1 MHLSTSFKIGAVS
14 LSNRVIAAPLAG
26 ITNLPFRL
34 LAKEAGCGLVCS
46 EMLSANGL
54 RYKSEKTFSLM
65 ESDPAER
72 PLSVQLFGAEA
83 DILAEAAQKVTEAGA
98 DIVDL
103 NFGCAVRKILKSGS
117 GVALMRDLT
126 KAAGILKA
134 VRAATDVPF
143 TIKIRSGWDPSGEQ
157 AVAIAD
163 LAQDCGV
170 DAIAV
175 HPRTARQG
183 FGGQADWNLIKAIKK
198 RLKIPVI
205 GNGDIKC
212 AADAMAMFETTAC
225 DAVMIGRAAI
235 GNPWIFAQTLGLME
249 GKKVAPPT
257 IDDRFNVMTRF
268 LDASVAQFGEIHAC
282 RKMRSQLGWFTKGL
296 PFSALFRETIKQVT
310 SRDEARGYLDDYRER
325 LLERLKRGF
334 K

>member
-1 MHLSTSFKIGAVS
+1 MNFNTPFKIGS
-14 LSNRVIAAPLAG
+14 LWLSNRVVAAPLAG
-26 ITNLPFRL
+26 ISNLPFRL
-34 LAKEAGCGLVCS
+34 LAKEAGCGLVYS

-54 RYKSEKTFSLM
+54 HYKSEKTLRLM
-65 ESDPAER
+65 DSDPAER

-83 DILAEAAQKVTEAGA
+83 EILAEAAQKVTDAGA

-103 NFGCAVRKILKSGS
+103 NFGCTVRKILKSGS
-117 GVALMRDLT
+117 GVALMQDLP

-134 VRAATDVPF
+134 MRAATDAPF
-143 TIKIRSGWDPSGEQ
+143 TIKIRSGWDLSGDQ
-157 AVAIAD
+157 ALALAE

-170 DAIAV
+170 DAIAI

-183 FGGQADWNLIKAIKK
+183 FSGRADWRLIGAIKK

-212 AADAMAMFETTAC
+212 AADAKKMFETTGC

-235 GNPWIFAQTLGLME
+235 GNPWIFAQTLSLIN
-249 GKKVAPPT
+249 GKTLAPPT
-257 IDDRFNVMTRF
+257 IKERFDVMTRF
-268 LDASVAQFGEIHAC
+268 LDASVAQFGELQAC

-296 PFSALFRETIKQVT
+296 PFSAQFRETIKQVET
-310 SRDEARGYLDDYRER
+310 RNAAKKHIDDYRQQLHHR
-325 LLERLKRGF
+325 I
-334 K
+334 